1 MSSKPIHSKKVQV
14 PVDFAIKKWSAKT
27 YVNCGLLNKGNT
39 CYINA
44 SLQCLSTMEQL
55 WSNFTFCNNSLSS
68 FTSSFLRTMSL
79 LRSSKSPLYS
89 SQFVKLNFSPFQQQD
104 AAEILSCIFEEFCV
118 QSLHVQHMLRFKLRY
133 EITYNTCFNDNSNE
147 ESSLLSQLSV
157 SSNSIQN
164 TLNSSLEAETLS
176 GDNSICCNFCC
187 SLKSAS
193 VVPAFLEVGRY
204 QSW

>member
-1 MSSKPIHSKKVQV
+1 
-14 PVDFAIKKWSAKT
+14 
-27 YVNCGLLNKGNT
+27 
-39 CYINA
+39 
-44 SLQCLSTMEQL
+44 MEQL
-55 WSNFTFCNNSLSS
+55 CSNITFCNKSLSS
-68 FTSSFLRTMSL
+68 FTSSFLRIMSL

-133 EITYNTCFNDNSNE
+133 EITCNTCSNDSSNE

-157 SSNSIQN
+157 SNSIQN

-176 GDNSICCNFCC
+176 GDNSIYCNFCC

-193 VVPAFLEVGRY
+193 VVPGFSEVGRY
-204 QSW
+204 QS